1 MSDNTITKVE
11 TPAQDVVDGA
21 VGVEKTHWFV
31 AIVNPKS
38 EKVVAGRL
46 DKLGIR
52 NYLATQ
58 SEIRV
63 WKNGRKTK
71 VDRMVIPS
79 TIFIRC
85 TEKCRREIVK
95 MPFISRFMT
104 NKASGVNGSLNKP
117 VATIPDRQIETLKF
131 MLCQSDTPVNISSA
145 DFKAGDKVRVLRGS
159 LVGLEGEVTDMSK
172 DKSELIVRLDVFGCA
187 KLIIDTVNL
196 ELIR

>member
-1 MSDNTITKVE
+1 MGDNTITKVE

-63 WKNGRKTK
+63 WKNGRKSK

-131 MLCQSDTPVNISSA
+131 MLGQSDTPVNISSA

-172 DKSELIVRLDVFGCA
+172 DKSELIVRLNVFGCA
-187 KLIIDTVNL
+187 KLTIDTVNL